1 VRTITLLLFTG
12 IFLLLAG
19 CGSVSNN
26 MRPTPT
32 PTPMPTPMPSP
43 APSPSPTPAMPDAFL
58 ASWLNNVGRNLGPLG
73 TITLDTTAN
82 NGVGSTQSN
91 GQPGGGTAT
100 FVLQFCPYPQGACT
114 TITAL
119 NNNSNSTN
127 FTFPMK
133 GTFSGDFQI
142 IDTTGF
148 PVEVTGIG
156 FSSGIQS
163 NFALLPAA
171 TITGGIGQT
180 TGNSPGTGRALVT
193 GTTAHVTL
201 TGAFPNHTFSN
212 AVCALSTP
220 ADCINLANITTD
232 AQGNASADVGTVQI
246 GAFNIFRVSDASG
259 VQFVTAFR
267 VQ

>member
-1 VRTITLLLFTG
+1 VRTAPLVLFTG
-12 IFLLLAG
+12 FLLFLAG

-32 PTPMPTPMPSP
+32 PTPMPSPSP
-43 APSPSPTPAMPDAFL
+43 APSPSPTPVQPDAFL
-58 ASWLNNVGRNLGPLG
+58 ASWLNNIGRNIGPVG

-82 NGVGSTQSN
+82 NGAGSTN
-91 GQPGGGTAT
+91 LGGGTAT

-114 TITAL
+114 NITAL
-119 NNNSNSTN
+119 NNNSTTTN

-180 TGNSPGTGRALVT
+180 TGNSPGTGRATVT
-193 GTTAHVTL
+193 GSTAHITL
-201 TGAFPNHTFSN
+201 AGAFPNHTFSN
-212 AVCALSTP
+212 AVCVVST
-220 ADCINLANITTD
+220 AATCINLASITTD
-232 AQGNASADVGTVQI
+232 AQGSASADVGTVQM